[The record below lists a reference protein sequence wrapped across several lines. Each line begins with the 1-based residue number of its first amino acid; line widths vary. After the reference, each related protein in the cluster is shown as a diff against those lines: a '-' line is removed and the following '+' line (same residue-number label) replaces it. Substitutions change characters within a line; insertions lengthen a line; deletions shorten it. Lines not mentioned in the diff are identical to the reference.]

1 MATDRPTTCYAC
13 GRDITQ
19 TVYCV
24 ECAHERPAGEKDR
37 QEPPEDRLAIGVH
50 ASESDAAAPA
60 GSGRDRI
67 CPKCTSNDI
76 YLKWFSMHGLP
87 ERLECRCRECGYK
100 WSEPGDD
107 ARLSQ
112 PEVTDEKKRPS
123 YPGNPYHQALR
134 ECFDTC
140 LQSSRQCVCG
150 QPQQVHHRRCC

>member
-107 ARLSQ
+107 ARVCNLVDNASADSRNKCTI
-112 PEVTDEKKRPS
+112 EDVVDRLKKL
-123 YPGNPYHQALR
+123 LR
-134 ECFDTC
+134 NRLAAGGDD
-140 LQSSRQCVCG
+140 Q
-150 QPQQVHHRRCC
+150 